1 MNVLLS
7 DSDVRRKGERVVPAR
22 LAARRYTVYTVHA
35 PGLV

>member
-1 MNVLLS
+1 MNVLPYLT
-7 DSDVRRKGERVVPAR
+7 RTYRKGERVVPAR